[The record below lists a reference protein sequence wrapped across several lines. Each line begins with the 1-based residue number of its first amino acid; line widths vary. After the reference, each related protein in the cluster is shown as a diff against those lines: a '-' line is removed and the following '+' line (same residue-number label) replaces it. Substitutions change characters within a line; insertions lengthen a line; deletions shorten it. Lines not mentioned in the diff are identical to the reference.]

1 MPLPFLKK
9 GKEVKG
15 KGFIPV
21 DRVKELASRGFS
33 ETEIIDTL
41 RSEGFSP
48 KEIDEALTRAIAS
61 AVSEPKKEEKKEVE
75 LPTFSEIVG
84 ETQPT
89 PTQTST
95 PTQEQQI
102 NLEPSPQ
109 YSYSE
114 VSEDYIEA
122 LIEARMSE
130 VNEKISQM
138 TLKYSELEKKIEAMS
153 EKINQIAEKRGEE
166 QKEILMKIDSLKGSL
181 DDLVVKTEAVEKA
194 FKDTLPA
201 LIESVRALSEIVQK
215 IKSAF

>member
-1 MPLPFLKK
+1 MPLSFLKK
-9 GKEVKG
+9 GKETKG
-15 KGFIPV
+15 KGFIPI

-48 KEIDEALTRAIAS
+48 KEIDEALTRAITS
-61 AVSEPKKEEKKEVE
+61 AVSEPKKEEKKEE
-75 LPTFSEIVG
+75 LPTFSELMKESSPSP
-84 ETQPT
+84 ET
-89 PTQTST
+89 SS
-95 PTQEQQI
+95 QQI
-102 NLEPSPQ
+102 NLEPFYPQ
-109 YSYSE
+109 YDQSSYSE

-153 EKINQIAEKRGEE
+153 EKINQMAEKRGEE

-181 DDLVVKTEAVEKA
+181 DDLVVKTEAIEKA